1 MKTFFCKLIAPRATF
16 AQDMSE
22 SEARLMQ
29 EHAGYW
35 REWMDK
41 GRVVTFGLVTDP
53 AGAYGIAVVEVDDDA
68 EVRTLTGN
76 DPTVRSGLGFRF
88 DVYPMPLGAVHP

>member
-1 MKTFFCKLIAPRATF
+1 MKTFFCKLTAPRPTF

-22 SEARLMQ
+22 AERRLMQ
-29 EHAGYW
+29 EHAVYW
-35 REWMDK
+35 REWMDE
-41 GRVVTFGLVTDP
+41 GRVVTFGLVGDP
-53 AGAYGIAVVEVDDDA
+53 VGAYGIAVVEVDDDA
-68 EVRTLTGN
+68 EVRRLTDN